1 MINLTNS
8 SATPG
13 KKRQYY
19 STGNKIIN
27 SCSGYD
33 TVRLVFQLV
42 GDGVAWSGSS
52 CLWLA
57 HLPHAWPHAAD
68 FGGYCLVNGILTLVA
83 AFRRARDQARWW
95 ALALEG
101 VASLVA
107 GGVTLFWPG
116 LTSLALLYV
125 VAAWALITGL
135 LQIGTA
141 IRLRKQITGE
151 WVLIASGLMSVVFGL
166 FLVFMPLT
174 GALVV
179 AWWIGAYAFAFGIL
193 LVILAFRLR
202 RRTARP
208 ASAHA
213 MGPERPATL

>member
-1 MINLTNS
+1 MTRFGLSSNWWVLALRGAVAVVFGLLTFLM
-8 SATPG
+8 PG
-13 KKRQYY
+13 L
-19 STGNKIIN
+19 TLLI
-27 SCSGYD
+27 
-33 TVRLVFQLV
+33 LVSL
-42 GDGVAWSGSS
+42 
-52 CLWLA
+52 
-57 HLPHAWPHAAD
+57 
-68 FGGYCLVNGILTLVA
+68 FGGYCLVNGVLTLVA
-83 AFRRARDQARWW
+83 AFRRARDRPRWW

-107 GGVTLFWPG
+107 GMVTLFWPG

-125 VAAWALITGL
+125 VAAWAIITGL

-141 IRLRKQITGE
+141 IRLRKQIMGE
-151 WVLIASGLMSVVFGL
+151 WVLVASGLMSVAFGL

-202 RRTARP
+202 RRAARP
-208 ASAHA
+208 AAVHTMST
-213 MGPERPATL
+213 ERPATL

>member
-1 MINLTNS
+1 MIQFGLS
-8 SATPG
+8 SNWWVMAL
-13 KKRQYY
+13 R
-19 STGNKIIN
+19 
-27 SCSGYD
+27 
-33 TVRLVFQLV
+33 
-42 GDGVAWSGSS
+42 GVAAVVFGMLTFLMPGLTLLILVS
-52 CLWLA
+52 L
-57 HLPHAWPHAAD
+57 
-68 FGGYCLVNGILTLVA
+68 FGGYCLVNGILTLIA
-83 AFRRARDQARWW
+83 AFRRARDQPRWW

-125 VAAWALITGL
+125 VAAWAIITGL

-193 LVILAFRLR
+193 LAILAFRLR